1 MSWFRL
7 NKNHHCLEVAVLST
21 LFHKQLARDD
31 DLFSVLSI
39 GATFLISAGKYL
51 EGSLGFHHSCCSVA
65 QSCSVLCNPMDC
77 SMLGFPVLHYF
88 PEFARNHVLWVDD
101 AIQPRGCLVAPF
113 PPALHLSQH
122 QGLFQ
127 WIRWPKY
134 WSFSFSIN
142 PSSEYSG
149 LISFRIDWFDLLAV
163 QAILT
168 IAGRVILSI
177 HFQTVPW
184 IVMHLSTGCRKRTK
198 FNYSGVYNY
207 WILDVG
213 SIQ

>member
-101 AIQPRGCLVAPF
+101 GQGSLACCSPWGCKESDTIERLNWTGLYPLNTNSISPRCNNQKCLLMLPDAPGRNKNHTW
-113 PPALHLSQH
+113 L
-122 QGLFQ
+122 
-127 WIRWPKY
+127 
-134 WSFSFSIN
+134 
-142 PSSEYSG
+142 
-149 LISFRIDWFDLLAV
+149 RITAV
-163 QAILT
+163 E
-168 IAGRVILSI
+168 GKNREPMS
-177 HFQTVPW
+177 
-184 IVMHLSTGCRKRTK
+184 
-198 FNYSGVYNY
+198 
-207 WILDVG
+207 DED
-213 SIQ
+213 